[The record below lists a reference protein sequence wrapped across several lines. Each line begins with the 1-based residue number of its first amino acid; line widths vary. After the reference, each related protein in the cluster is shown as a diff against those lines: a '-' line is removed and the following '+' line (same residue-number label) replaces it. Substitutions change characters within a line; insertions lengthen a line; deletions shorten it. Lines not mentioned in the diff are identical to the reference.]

1 MQGEKRALQ
10 KKITEMK
17 EKQRC
22 VCVLVCVLMCRK
34 VIDDESHVTV
44 FAGRKTYKT
53 PRQLSE
59 HVVRWTSMNSKQR

>member
-22 VCVLVCVLMCRK
+22 VCVGVPESQLV
-34 VIDDESHVTV
+34 DDDSHVTV
-44 FAGRKTYKT
+44 FAGKKTYKT

-59 HVVRWTSMNSKQR
+59 LVARWTSMNSKQR